1 VKVTGSEHDLTLA
14 GTADAGADADVVVTL
29 RSGERPEAARTW
41 LVWAADPGGAAAA
54 AGADRVLAPAGD
66 GLWRRAPW
74 PVADGVFDL
83 PAVDSRAGVVVV
95 AEGSPD
101 ARAAAV
107 AALADR
113 DIAADAVDRLS
124 IDVLSAAPVVVVL
137 GDGHLPAAGMA
148 VPAAGRMLVTVG
160 CETSF
165 GLVAGSDH
173 LAADSV
179 EAAAAL
185 VEVGLDQWAALAP
198 MRALGRRA
206 AERHRASEVYR
217 RVLEDLAIE
226 ASSAGP
232 SGMAG

>member
-1 VKVTGSEHDLTLA
+1 MKITGSEHDLALA
-14 GTADAGADADVVVTL
+14 GAAAGGADAVVTL
-29 RSGERPEAARTW
+29 RSGERPESAETW
-41 LVWAADPGGAAAA
+41 LVWAADAAGAAAA

-66 GLWRRAPW
+66 ALWRRAPW
-74 PVADGVFDL
+74 PVADAVFDL
-83 PAVDSRAGVVVV
+83 PAADSHTGVIV
-95 AEGSPD
+95 AESSAD

-113 DIAADAVDRLS
+113 GIAADAVERLTL
-124 IDVLSAAPVVVVL
+124 DALRAAPVVVLL

-148 VPAAGRMLVTVG
+148 VPAAGRLLVTVG

-165 GLVAGSDH
+165 GLVAGIDH
-173 LAADSV
+173 LAADSA

-185 VEVGLDQWAALAP
+185 VDVGLDKWSALAP

-226 ASSAGP
+226 ASSASA
-232 SGMAG
+232 SGSAG